1 MTGHG
6 HGESAH
12 NGIKVS
18 VEMAAVNRK
27 QLEVQVNL
35 PRDWD
40 RFESAVRERVQKKV
54 SRGRVSVRVT
64 IASAQ
69 GEELG
74 RVVVNEALARECVAA
89 LRQVA
94 EAVDVEGP
102 GTIESVMRVPGV
114 IRVESGVEDPEA
126 LGPAIRRATD
136 QAVKGLVAM
145 RSTEGKQLGA
155 DLEHRIGLMIKALA
169 RIEKAAPKV
178 LERYREGL
186 MERLSQAGVEG
197 LAVDDDRV
205 LKEVVLF
212 SDRSDITEEIT
223 RLRSHFQQFDQ
234 LVGSSKPVG
243 RTLDFLAQ
251 EMNREINTIGSKAN
265 DAGISR
271 EVVTLKTELEKFREQ
286 VQNLE

>member
-74 RVVVNEALARECVAA
+74 RVVINEALARECVAA

-126 LGPAIRRATD
+126 LERQLSHQPRWLPPLRQWDGP
-136 QAVKGLVAM
+136 
-145 RSTEGKQLGA
+145 GA
-155 DLEHRIGLMIKALA
+155 
-169 RIEKAAPKV
+169 
-178 LERYREGL
+178 
-186 MERLSQAGVEG
+186 
-197 LAVDDDRV
+197 
-205 LKEVVLF
+205 
-212 SDRSDITEEIT
+212 
-223 RLRSHFQQFDQ
+223 
-234 LVGSSKPVG
+234 
-243 RTLDFLAQ
+243 
-251 EMNREINTIGSKAN
+251 
-265 DAGISR
+265 
-271 EVVTLKTELEKFREQ
+271 
-286 VQNLE
+286 